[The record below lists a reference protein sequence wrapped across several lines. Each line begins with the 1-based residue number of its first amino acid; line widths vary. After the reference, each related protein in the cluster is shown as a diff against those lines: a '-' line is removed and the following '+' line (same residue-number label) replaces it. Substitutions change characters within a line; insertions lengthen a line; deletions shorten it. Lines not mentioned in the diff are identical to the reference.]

1 MARQTVAFRV
11 AAHARLEALAGRLTV
26 PNQEELPR
34 VMIPRPQHSC
44 RDQSRARVT
53 TGAERTDVVA
63 IAARR
68 LTGIRGGGM
77 ARPKPVRM
85 IARPARGTRPVAFQ
99 AIGAY
104 VAAGAAGRGCSR
116 FRAVTVGKV
125 GTVIRGRSSRHHR
138 RRSGIRWE
146 PCDRARWR
154 RAGVALV
161 AELPRVA
168 GGTRGSDRLARD
180 RPMTAAAEKVRRRVR
195 GWRGEISH
203 VAPTERHGTD
213 QRHMAGCARG
223 VGRCQMRGSD
233 AVTIEAALDDRL
245 THSHARLADDR
256 VTARAG

>member
-77 ARPKPVRM
+77 ARQRPVRM
-85 IARPARGTRPVAFQ
+85 IARPARGARPVAFQ

-116 FRAVTVGKV
+116 
-125 GTVIRGRSSRHHR
+125 
-138 RRSGIRWE
+138 
-146 PCDRARWR
+146 
-154 RAGVALV
+154 
-161 AELPRVA
+161 
-168 GGTRGSDRLARD
+168 
-180 RPMTAAAEKVRRRVR
+180 
-195 GWRGEISH
+195 
-203 VAPTERHGTD
+203 
-213 QRHMAGCARG
+213 
-223 VGRCQMRGSD
+223 CQMSGSD

-256 VTARAG
+256 VTARAGWRLISRFRRVIHVIEAQIAPTH